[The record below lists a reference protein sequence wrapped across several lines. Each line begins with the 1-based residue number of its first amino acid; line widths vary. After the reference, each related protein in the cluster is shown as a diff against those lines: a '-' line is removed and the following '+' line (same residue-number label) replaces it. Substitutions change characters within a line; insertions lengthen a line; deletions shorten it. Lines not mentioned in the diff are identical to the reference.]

1 MRITSEQILNG
12 PVGPVLTRMT
22 APLVIAIVMMILFN
36 AVDTYFVSRLG
47 TVELAAISF
56 TFPVT
61 FTILN
66 FSLGLS
72 IATSVTLAK
81 AIGSGEIDRAKR
93 ITTDSI
99 YLTVVTVMLI
109 SIAGYYTVDPLFRL
123 LGATD
128 QTLGFIHDY
137 MDIWYLFVGLMIV
150 PNIGNSAIRATGDTR
165 FPSMMMVFAGLLNVA
180 LDPILI
186 FGLGPVPALGVKGAA
201 MATVLAWSVGF
212 CASLWIL
219 RIRDRLLTFA
229 VPDFNAMLR
238 YWLVLLK
245 MGLPIS
251 IANMLTPVSAGIIT
265 ALIAPYG
272 AHAVAGF
279 GAGSRMEALFLAVC
293 FALTAALSPY
303 MAQNLGA
310 RKFERA
316 RTALSLA
323 VRFALLLQLALYPL
337 IFILAPYLAEIFS
350 GDKHV
355 IEVSVLFLR
364 IMPLGTCFYGSLI
377 VFNTAFNAAHQTYK
391 TMIIS
396 LVRVFLCY
404 TPLAWLGGR
413 LFDIPGL
420 FTGAVLGNCVAAYI
434 GWTVVK
440 RTYRDIQDHA
450 LFKPVEKQMYTTAE
464 LESQAAAAGRLNVR

>member
-1 MRITSEQILNG
+1 MRITSEQILNE
-12 PVGPVLTRMT
+12 PVGPILTRMT

-81 AIGSGEIDRAKR
+81 AIGGGEKGRAIR

-99 YLTVVTVMLI
+99 FLTVVLVILI
-109 SIAGYYTVDPLFRL
+109 SLAGYFTVDPLFRL

-128 QTLGFIHDY
+128 QTLVFIHDY

-165 FPSMMMVFAGLLNVA
+165 FPSMMMVFSGLLNVV
-180 LDPILI
+180 LDPVLI
-186 FGLGPVPALGVKGAA
+186 FGLGPVPAMGVRGAA
-201 MATVLAWSVGF
+201 IATVLAWSVGF
-212 CASLWIL
+212 CAALWIL
-219 RIRDRLLTFA
+219 RVRDRLLTFSI
-229 VPDFNAMLR
+229 PDFSATAK
-238 YWLVLLK
+238 YWVVLIK

-251 IANMLTPVSAGIIT
+251 IANMLTPVSAGIMT

-310 RKFERA
+310 RKFDRA

-323 VRFALLLQLALYPL
+323 VRFALMLQLALYPL
-337 IFILAPYLAEIFS
+337 IFVLAPHLAEIFS
-350 GDKHV
+350 SDKLV
-355 IEVSVLFLR
+355 IDVCVLFLR
-364 IMPLGTCFYGSLI
+364 IMPLGTCFYGALI
-377 VFNTAFNAAHQTYK
+377 VFNTAFNAAHQTHK
-391 TMIIS
+391 TMIVS
-396 LVRVFLCY
+396 LARVFICY
-404 TPLAWLGGR
+404 TPMAWFGAWLYHV
-413 LFDIPGL
+413 PGL
-420 FTGAVLGNCVAAYI
+420 FMGAVLGNCIAAYI
-434 GWTVVK
+434 GWMVVK
-440 RTYRDIQDHA
+440 RTYRDIQDHVA
-450 LFKPVEKQMYTTAE
+450 FRPVEKQVYTTTD
-464 LESQAAAAGRLNVR
+464 LETQAAAGRLDVT